1 LNRSEELV
9 SVVGPKNASLINE
22 GNKVVYWCSAED
34 VLMFAVLTRGFEKA
48 ASAWLKAGQLLM
60 NAALQKY
67 KKYKNSAMGAVAS
80 IEVLKPVD
88 ASDISQTGSLVAAR
102 AEVMRLRDRLGHL
115 AKQAG
120 FADVVYDASDLVLG
134 VKESEDF
141 DRCIAEIV
149 HIRSALRLAT
159 QSQRRQTRSVLSGVN
174 TVALEAEAARRRA
187 AEREAEEE
195 GHAHGDDDSSSSS
208 SESEDN

>member
-1 LNRSEELV
+1 
-9 SVVGPKNASLINE
+9 
-22 GNKVVYWCSAED
+22 
-34 VLMFAVLTRGFEKA
+34 
-48 ASAWLKAGQLLM
+48 
-60 NAALQKY
+60 
-67 KKYKNSAMGAVAS
+67 MGAVAS

-88 ASDISQTGSLVAAR
+88 ASDISQTGSLGAAR

-159 QSQRRQTRSVLSGVN
+159 QSQRRQTRSALSGVN
-174 TVALEAEAARRRA
+174 TAALEAEAARRRA
-187 AEREAEEE
+187 AEAQEDAQE
-195 GHAHGDDDSSSSS
+195 DDRSSSSS